1 MPMFILKKMP
11 HNFFEGSM
19 GGFFGGMSPF
29 GAFGAPG
36 WGWDW
41 MAPPASKDI
50 QRSNGRWK
58 IFEHDLDVPGTW

>member
-1 MPMFILKKMP
+1 
-11 HNFFEGSM
+11 M

-50 QRSNGRWK
+50 QRSNGRWNAWMSQELGK
-58 IFEHDLDVPGTW
+58 WLVNGL